1 MRHNF
6 WKVPQ
11 VLLHWSQQVTWPP
24 RGEVPQVI
32 AKIPPPDFSACLQYH
47 QIAPVT
53 WENNTAASRRFE
65 RVEVIMSLTF
75 EQIKEGFFYV
85 KKKKKGF
92 SNKYPKVLVKKYKMK
107 RFLSFQY
114 IQYIKNLKISFFNR
128 KPSTLDF
135 LISVLGTLIRKTHKR
150 KA

>member
-1 MRHNF
+1 M
-6 WKVPQ
+6 
-11 VLLHWSQQVTWPP
+11 
-24 RGEVPQVI
+24 
-32 AKIPPPDFSACLQYH
+32 
-47 QIAPVT
+47 
-53 WENNTAASRRFE
+53 
-65 RVEVIMSLTF
+65 EVIMSLTF

-114 IQYIKNLKISFFNR
+114 IQYIKNLKFSFFNR